1 LAFGDS
7 EGLSLISQVVPDE
20 NLIGIVGAE
29 IRPQYLEQLSKI
41 TSNLNIPLLVQPRH
55 KSPDYSDFVAQ
66 VQSLT
71 PDLIL
76 VNSYSM
82 LLRPDILSI
91 PSMGAVNIHGA
102 LLPQYRGCNPTQW
115 ALLNNETE
123 TGVTMHYMDAKFD
136 TGDIIAQRRV
146 PILFTDTWR
155 DIQERSNRAIESML
169 QDEMPGLLAGTN
181 NRIPQDESRANYNK
195 RRHPEDGKIDWDE
208 SVLKTYN
215 LIRALVK
222 PHPGA
227 FYFNGSEKIILDEYL
242 PLPQVVSKKYENGK
256 GQMKGKNL
264 GITPL
269 TLEDLPGAADLIS
282 KPGEIFYKVQ
292 LDRVQKDLLDV
303 WFKNARE
310 NNESLYFCIR
320 PAELDEIIGICQL
333 HGIDHEAGS
342 TELYIS
348 LLDSVSQREAHLFE
362 SAFLLLNFA
371 FRELA
376 LDHVNMN
383 ILSKY
388 QETIRT
394 FCEKGFRKVDS
405 HENVRIDDKVMDVIR
420 LSISRGDY
428 QDREIF

>member
-1 LAFGDS
+1 MAVRLLAFGDS
-7 EGLSLISQVVPDE
+7 EGIGLTAHIVPDE
-20 NLIGIVGAE
+20 NLIGVVGAA

-41 TSNLNIPLLVQPRH
+41 ASNLNIPLLVQPRFR
-55 KSPDYSDFVAQ
+55 SNEYSGFVAQ

-115 ALLNNETE
+115 ALLNNETV

-155 DIQERSNRAIESML
+155 DIQQRSNRAIESML

-195 RRHPEDGKIDWDE
+195 RRHPEDGKIDWDD

-242 PLPQVVSKKYENGK
+242 PLPQVVSQKYENGK
-256 GQMKGKNL
+256 GQMKGKNPS
-264 GITPL
+264 ITPL

-282 KPGEIFYKVQ
+282 EPGEIFYKAQ
-292 LDRVQKDLLDV
+292 LDRVQKGLLDV

-310 NNESLYFCIR
+310 NNESLYFCIH
-320 PAELDEIIGICQL
+320 PAELDEIIGIGQL
-333 HGIDHEAGS
+333 YDIDHKAS
-342 TELYIS
+342 NSELYIS
-348 LLDSVSQREAHLFE
+348 LLDSVSQRETYLFE
-362 SAFLLLNFA
+362 SVFLLLNFA
-371 FRELA
+371 FQELS
-376 LDHVNMN
+376 LDQVFIN
-383 ILSKY
+383 ILNKY
-388 QETIRT
+388 QETIRS
-394 FCEKGFRKVDS
+394 FCEKGFQEVDS
-405 HENVRIDDKVMDVIR
+405 HENVRIDGKVMDVIR
-420 LSISRGDY
+420 LSISKEDY
-428 QDREIF
+428 

>member
-1 LAFGDS
+1 LSIRLLAFGDS
-7 EGLSLISQVVPDE
+7 EGIILISQVVPDE

-41 TSNLNIPLLVQPRH
+41 ASNLNIPLVVQPRH
-55 KSPDYSDFVAQ
+55 KSPEYSDFVAQ

-91 PSMGAVNIHGA
+91 PPMDAVNIHGA

-181 NRIPQDESRANYNK
+181 NRTPQDESKANYNK
-195 RRHPEDGKIDWDE
+195 RRHPEDGKIDWGD

-227 FYFNGSEKIILDEYL
+227 FYFKRSEKIILDEYL
-242 PLPQVVSKKYENGK
+242 PLPQVVSIKYKKRE
-256 GQMKGKNL
+256 
-264 GITPL
+264 
-269 TLEDLPGAADLIS
+269 GANERKKS
-282 KPGEIFYKVQ
+282 KHH
-292 LDRVQKDLLDV
+292 
-303 WFKNARE
+303 A
-310 NNESLYFCIR
+310 
-320 PAELDEIIGICQL
+320 AE
-333 HGIDHEAGS
+333 
-342 TELYIS
+342 T
-348 LLDSVSQREAHLFE
+348 
-362 SAFLLLNFA
+362 
-371 FRELA
+371 
-376 LDHVNMN
+376 
-383 ILSKY
+383 
-388 QETIRT
+388 
-394 FCEKGFRKVDS
+394 
-405 HENVRIDDKVMDVIR
+405 
-420 LSISRGDY
+420 
-428 QDREIF
+428 